1 MAITKAIFNTAS
13 LTLAGYTSDPE
24 FLQTP
29 TLVTATL
36 PIDWNEEDRDYAML
50 VEGAIVVDASR
61 RLAAIQ
67 LARITTIKASAGT
80 QIAALGWRL
89 ERAQERDKIGADGET
104 INDVLSEREAIRK
117 ASNRAETEV
126 QVLTSVEAI
135 EAFTWEVLASD
146 YPTNRVMSRLAFMHL
161 FYDEERAN
169 IRAAR
174 DSGQSQDLLDFWE
187 LLLLAGNV
195 DLSDPDIITGVQLL
209 EDSGLINASRADVI
223 LNT

>member
-24 FLQTP
+24 FPQTD
-29 TLVTATL
+29 TFVTATL
-36 PIDWNEEDRDYAML
+36 PADWNEEDQDYAML

-61 RLAAIQ
+61 RLVAIQ
-67 LARITTIKASAGT
+67 LARITTIKASAAT
-80 QIAALGWRL
+80 QLTEIDWRL

-104 INDVLSEREAIRK
+104 INDVLSEREAIRR

-126 QVLTSVEAI
+126 QALTSIEDI
-135 EAFTWEVLASD
+135 EAFTWEVLPSD
-146 YPTNRVMSRLAFMHL
+146 YPTNTVVTRLAFMRL
-161 FYDEERAN
+161 FTDEERVN

-187 LLLLAGNV
+187 MLMVATAVNLH
-195 DLSDPDIITGVQLL
+195 DQSIQQGVTML
-209 EDSGLINASRADVI
+209 ETQGLIGVNRAAEV
-223 LNT
+223 LQ

>member
-36 PIDWNEEDRDYAML
+36 PIGWNEEDRDYAML

-61 RLAAIQ
+61 RLVAIQ
-67 LARITTIKASAGT
+67 LARITAIKASAAT
-80 QIAALGWRL
+80 QLTEIDWRL

-104 INDVLSEREAIRK
+104 INDVLSEREAIRR

-126 QVLTSVEAI
+126 QALTSIEDI
-135 EAFTWEVLASD
+135 EAFTWEVLPSD
-146 YPTNRVMSRLAFMHL
+146 YPTNTVVTRLAFMRL
-161 FYDEERAN
+161 FTDEERVN

-187 LLLLAGNV
+187 MLMVATAVNLH
-195 DLSDPDIITGVQLL
+195 DQSIQQGVTML
-209 EDSGLINASRADVI
+209 ETQGLIGVNRAAEV
-223 LNT
+223 LQ